1 MKKILGII
9 ILSLCS
15 ITPSWADDI
24 TDYEIEGMRI
34 GESALEYFNKNE
46 IEKNIQN
53 YYPNK
58 EVLPVW
64 LTFDDK
70 LYTYDGVQFHYKKN
84 DREFKF
90 LAISGV
96 IWHKNDYKGC
106 IKKLETLDQ
115 NLKDIFKNASRQ
127 VKRNVPHNG
136 DPSGESIFTGVYY
149 VFNTNDFI
157 SVVCYDWS
165 QNLKQFGDN
174 LRVSLRTEEFQ
185 DWINNKAYK

>member
-1 MKKILGII
+1 MKKLIKTLFFII
-9 ILSLCS
+9 FLTSVAQ
-15 ITPSWADDI
+15 ADDI

-64 LTFDDK
+64 LPFDDK
-70 LYTYDGVQFHYKKN
+70 LNTYDGVQFHYKKN
-84 DREFKF
+84 DKEFKF

-106 IKKLETLDQ
+106 MKKLETVDQ
-115 NLKDIFKNASRQ
+115 NLKDIFKNASRK
-127 VKRNVPHNG
+127 VRRNEPHNG
-136 DPSGESIFTGVYY
+136 DPSGESIFSGVYY
-149 VFNTNDFI
+149 VLNTKDFA
-157 SVVCYDWS
+157 SVICYDWS
-165 QNLKQFGDN
+165 DNLKQFGDN
-174 LRVSLRTEEFQ
+174 LRVSLRTKEYQ

>member
-15 ITPSWADDI
+15 ITLSWADDI

-70 LYTYDGVQFHYKKN
+70 LYTYDGVQFHYKKD

-106 IKKLETLDQ
+106 MKKLETLDQ

-127 VKRNVPHNG
+127 VRRNVTHNS
-136 DPSGESIFTGVYY
+136 DPSGKSIYSGVYY
-149 VFNTNDFI
+149 VLNTNDFL
-157 SVVCYDWS
+157 SVVCHDWS
-165 QNLKQFGDN
+165 DNLKQFGDH